1 MLRDPGMSLMRA
13 SSRAARKEDI
23 RTFFKPPLEQG
34 ASVMLGLFPGSFM
47 PGSWASSTRDASHCT
62 GAPAA
67 SGEPH
72 SLGVLGWNPGS
83 LAVLSR
89 W

>member
-1 MLRDPGMSLMRA
+1 MFD
-13 SSRAARKEDI
+13 
-23 RTFFKPPLEQG
+23 
-34 ASVMLGLFPGSFM
+34 LFPGSFM
-47 PGSWASSTRDASHCT
+47 PGSRVSSNRDASNCT
-62 GAPAA
+62 GAPGA

>member
-23 RTFFKPPLEQG
+23 TPLQEQG
-34 ASVMLGLFPGSFM
+34 VPVMFDLFPGSFM
-47 PGSWASSTRDASHCT
+47 PGSRVSSNRDASNCT
-62 GAPAA
+62 GAPGA

-83 LAVLSR
+83 LAVLSP

>member
-1 MLRDPGMSLMRA
+1 
-13 SSRAARKEDI
+13 
-23 RTFFKPPLEQG
+23 
-34 ASVMLGLFPGSFM
+34 MLGLFPGSFM

-62 GAPAA
+62 GAAGA